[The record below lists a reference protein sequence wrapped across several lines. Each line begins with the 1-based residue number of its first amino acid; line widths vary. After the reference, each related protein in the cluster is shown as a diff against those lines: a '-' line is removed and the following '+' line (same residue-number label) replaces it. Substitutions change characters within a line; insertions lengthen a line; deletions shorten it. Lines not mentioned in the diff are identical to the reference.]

1 MIQRGSRAYVV
12 ATHNPMKPQQNAN
25 SCNRKWHTINDIA
38 FPKFILTTRVMF
50 AFPST
55 PTANQARLAISSNSR
70 RHTRSARGST
80 KRRRDDL
87 GFNASGARSRLVQ
100 KGSAHGT
107 TRKWVQVRRPPA
119 PKISFSVLM
128 WVPLDQLTEAEL
140 LEYERKKTEK
150 QTAATVETSSSDDTP
165 RPQDM
170 ADLTSQVDPVSL
182 QGPGRETDEEKTS
195 GAKRNLEE
203 TGLRINEEIKRS
215 RIDETAASSTSAPE
229 VPTDP
234 LSSESATPA
243 SLPSN
248 PASA

>member
-1 MIQRGSRAYVV
+1 MIQRGSRDYVV
-12 ATHNPMKPQQNAN
+12 VTHNPMKPQQNAN

-87 GFNASGARSRLVQ
+87 GLNAS
-100 KGSAHGT
+100 
-107 TRKWVQVRRPPA
+107 RPPA

-248 PASA
+248 PASS